1 VTISVEDKE
10 RIFEEVRF
18 VSTYT
23 SNCDDWVTVK
33 KEVMKGLPPKLRK
46 NFSTRDPKTKEQNL
60 NKFEKNI
67 INYYK
72 EITGTGLILRSLAE
86 RRDRFNGFE

>member
-1 VTISVEDKE
+1 MTINVVDKE
-10 RIFEEVRF
+10 RILEEVRF
-18 VSTYT
+18 VSTYIDE
-23 SNCDDWVTVK
+23 CDDWVTVK
-33 KEVMKGLPPKLRK
+33 KEVMKGLPPRLRK

-72 EITGTGLILRSLAE
+72 ETTGVILILRSLAE
-86 RRDRFNGFE
+86 RRDRFNGF

>member
-1 VTISVEDKE
+1 MTTDERETE
-10 RIFEEVRF
+10 RILEEVRF
-18 VSTYT
+18 VSTYVT
-23 SNCDDWVTVK
+23 DCDDWVTVK
-33 KEVMKGLPPKLRK
+33 KEIMKGLPPKLRK

-72 EITGTGLILRSLAE
+72 EITGVGLILRSLDE
-86 RRDRFNGFE
+86 RRGMFNGF